1 MHDNPYSTQPPLHD
15 TSVAHAVDSLR
26 RGNLV
31 AFPTETVYGLGADAL
46 NPDAV
51 ARVFLAK
58 GRPAINPLI
67 VHVANID
74 MARSLAAL
82 WPAAA
87 DALARAFWPGPLTI
101 VVPKSARIPDVVT
114 AGGPTVALR
123 QPNHPIA
130 ADLLHAFGG
139 PLVGPSAN
147 RSGHV
152 SPTTAAH
159 VRDEFAG
166 AIPVL
171 DGGPC
176 ALGIESTVVLIAAD
190 GLTILRP
197 GAVGAGDLARA
208 TGLPVTIRTT
218 HAQPGQ
224 SSVLAAAPTLPASA
238 LPSPGLLSPGMLS
251 SHYAPAALVLVVD
264 NPAQAPRDGFPV
276 ALPRDAAAA
285 ARVLY
290 TMLREADA
298 RCHALG
304 LSTIAVVI
312 PEGARTDADP
322 RWAAVLDRLDR
333 AAAPR
338 PV

>member
-1 MHDNPYSTQPPLHD
+1 VHDHPPE
-15 TSVAHAVDSLR
+15 TAVAHAVDSLR

-67 VHVANID
+67 VHVASVD
-74 MARSLAAL
+74 MARSLASH
-82 WPAAA
+82 WPAPA

-159 VRDEFAG
+159 VRDEFDG
-166 AIPVL
+166 TIPVL

-176 ALGIESTVVLIAAD
+176 ALGIESTVVLIADDA
-190 GLTILRP
+190 LTILRP
-197 GAVGAGDLARA
+197 GALGAADLARA

-224 SSVLAAAPTLPASA
+224 ASVHTATPTLPASA
-238 LPSPGLLSPGMLS
+238 LPSPGLLA
-251 SHYAPAALVLVVD
+251 SHYAPAALVQIVD
-264 NPAQAPRDGFPV
+264 DPAQAPRDAFPV
-276 ALPRDAAAA
+276 SLPRDAAAA

-290 TMLREADA
+290 TMLREADT

-312 PEGARTDADP
+312 PDGARTDADP